1 MISLPRQARDK
12 HIGKT
17 QKQERF
23 SSVCGRPLPL
33 PRQRCVVLRNTLTT
47 PSSLLCV
54 LFFSSSN
61 EKRQPFAKTGSRRP
75 TAARNGCGCCAGE
88 DPRGGNAGS
97 VALQNMHLIFGFVES
112 FAQGGKEGRK
122 EGRMDNPSDRRLFFA
137 SDFPVKNCEFTKTGS
152 GYTCQR
158 KRFTSISQKG
168 ARFSFWAWVHRSK
181 GRAAAREPRCTK
193 RLFGS
198 HFYIGKHDHDHFTK
212 TGSGQT

>member
-61 EKRQPFAKTGSRRP
+61 EKRQPFAKTGSGRP
-75 TAARNGCGCCAGE
+75 TRTNAAARNGCAQETVSRNQETVSRNGCGCCAGE

-137 SDFPVKNCEFTKTGS
+137 SDFPVKNGEFTKTGS

-168 ARFSFWAWVHRSK
+168 AFFLLGAQEQRSSC
-181 GRAAAREPRCTK
+181 R
-193 RLFGS
+193 S
-198 HFYIGKHDHDHFTK
+198 
-212 TGSGQT
+212 

>member
-1 MISLPRQARDK
+1 
-12 HIGKT
+12 
-17 QKQERF
+17 
-23 SSVCGRPLPL
+23 
-33 PRQRCVVLRNTLTT
+33 
-47 PSSLLCV
+47 
-54 LFFSSSN
+54 
-61 EKRQPFAKTGSRRP
+61 
-75 TAARNGCGCCAGE
+75 
-88 DPRGGNAGS
+88 

-137 SDFPVKNCEFTKTGS
+137 SDFPVKNGEFTKTGS

-158 KRFTSISQKG
+158 KRFISQKG
-168 ARFSFWAWVHRSK
+168 AFFLLVHRSK